1 MFWRCPRGFRSL
13 ALTFPKYLAQESLV
27 NDIYFSLI
35 QLSVREYPDVSGG
48 LIFQNKQLKQCN
60 VTYISL
66 TSLISLSL
74 HKYCGCLLYFKKCHE
89 FFGGPQLTELGE
101 QLRLVD

>member
-13 ALTFPKYLAQESLV
+13 ALTFPEYLAQESLV

-35 QLSVREYPDVSGG
+35 QLSVREYQDISGG
-48 LIFQNKQLKQCN
+48 LIFQSTQLKQCN

-74 HKYCGCLLYFKKCHE
+74 HKYCGCLLYFQKCHE